1 MIKTVLCTLI
11 MVLGLSILNLFIPN
25 FSVSRMGSILYIILY
40 GVIGVIIYFFVAYK
54 SNTLS
59 DIVGKDFVNKIILK
73 IKGFKIVKKNV

>member
-1 MIKTVLCTLI
+1 MALLE
-11 MVLGLSILNLFIPN
+11 LLFISL
-25 FSVSRMGSILYIILY
+25 F
-40 GVIGVIIYFFVAYK
+40 AYK